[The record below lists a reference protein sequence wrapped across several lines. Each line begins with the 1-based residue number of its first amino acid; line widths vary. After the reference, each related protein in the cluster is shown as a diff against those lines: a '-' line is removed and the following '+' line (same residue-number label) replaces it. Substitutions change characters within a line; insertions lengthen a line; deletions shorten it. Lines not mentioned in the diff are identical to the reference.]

1 MDTSFQCT
9 HYSANVDN
17 DESEDMDMHP
27 DDDEAWRHDLNLF
40 ESDKSATRRPG
51 DFGVLGLG
59 DPGKPLKGEEVSKRE
74 WTEMGEVGE

>member
-1 MDTSFQCT
+1 
-9 HYSANVDN
+9 
-17 DESEDMDMHP
+17 MDMHP

-59 DPGKPLKGEEVSKRE
+59 DPGKPLKGEEKWEKWESERCTLAAKE
-74 WTEMGEVGE
+74 